1 MLDKKNYFPKKLLL
15 VKGENFFNYGILL
28 LPSLLPIS
36 LILLFISLRTL
47 ELESPSGGNPELY
60 SSPAESIALEY
71 CWSICSGS
79 LKSEQVISNFAAI
92 SLNQI
97 PGDPDSIKGNKVRG
111 VYWTKPD
118 STGVEVSRDVSIDES
133 KYTEFVKDF
142 QHTYFKE
149 VYDELS
155 KKYKLGRVR
164 LLLKEPRSTLSWHRD
179 PEPRL
184 HIPIYTNPGAIMVI
198 DKVAQHMPA
207 DGSVWVTNNLK
218 YHNAFNGGEE
228 NRVHLVACVLDYK
241 FN

>member
-1 MLDKKNYFPKKLLL
+1 MSNLSNLKEDQTINIFHDFQKQQIKFDIKKLQEACNQVLAI
-15 VKGENFFNYGILL
+15 KGFDTSLGI
-28 LPSLLPIS
+28 PH
-36 LILLFISLRTL
+36 
-47 ELESPSGGNPELY
+47 
-60 SSPAESIALEY
+60 
-71 CWSICSGS
+71 
-79 LKSEQVISNFAAI
+79 FAGI

-118 STGVEVSRDVSIDES
+118 ASGKEVTRDVLIDES
-133 KYTEFVKDF
+133 KYTEFVKDYEN
-142 QHTYFKE
+142 TYFKE
-149 VYDELS
+149 VYEKLS
-155 KKYKLGRVR
+155 KVYKLGRVR

-198 DKVAQHMPA
+198 DNIAKHMPA
-207 DGSVWVTNNLK
+207 DGSVWITNNRK

-228 NRVHLVACVLDYK
+228 NRVHLVACVLNYE

>member
-1 MLDKKNYFPKKLLL
+1 MSNVSYLKEVKNSNSNSDFHLQDVSFDIEKLQAACDEVLNM
-15 VKGENFFNYGILL
+15 KGFDTSLGI
-28 LPSLLPIS
+28 PH
-36 LILLFISLRTL
+36 
-47 ELESPSGGNPELY
+47 
-60 SSPAESIALEY
+60 
-71 CWSICSGS
+71 
-79 LKSEQVISNFAAI
+79 FAGI

-97 PGDPDSIKGNKVRG
+97 PGDPDSIKGSKVRG

-118 STGVEVSRDVSIDES
+118 STGKEVSRDVAIEEE

-142 QHTYFKE
+142 EHTYFKE
-149 VYDELS
+149 VYDVLS
-155 KKYKLGRVR
+155 KRYKLGRMR

-184 HIPIYTNPGAIMVI
+184 HIPIYTNPGAIMVV
-198 DKVAQHMPA
+198 DKVARHMPA
-207 DGSVWVTNNLK
+207 DGSVWITNNTK